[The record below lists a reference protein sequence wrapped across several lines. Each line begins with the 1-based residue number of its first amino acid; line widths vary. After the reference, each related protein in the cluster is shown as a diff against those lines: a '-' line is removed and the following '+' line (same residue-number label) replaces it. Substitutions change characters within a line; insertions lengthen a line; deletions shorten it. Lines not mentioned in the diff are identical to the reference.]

1 MNKFDYLIKMVPVQ
15 KAQGGAETI
24 EDMIAG
30 ALNEHHEFHYV
41 IIGLN

>member
-1 MNKFDYLIKMVPVQ
+1 MKKFDYLIKMVPVQ

-30 ALNEHHEFHYV
+30 ALNENEFHYV
-41 IIGLN
+41 IIGLY